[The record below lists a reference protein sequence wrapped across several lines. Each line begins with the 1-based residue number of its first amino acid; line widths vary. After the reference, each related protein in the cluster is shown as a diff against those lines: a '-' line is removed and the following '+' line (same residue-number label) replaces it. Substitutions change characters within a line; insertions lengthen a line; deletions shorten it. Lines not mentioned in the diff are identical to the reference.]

1 MTSKQELNID
11 NDVLRG
17 QVVSLRREVN
27 DLNREVTAAHAERDN
42 LRAQLATRQA
52 DTPNPRPF
60 RVGDRVR
67 VSQGATF
74 QAGGPWGSSVQ
85 GEEGVV
91 SVVWPDGDLTVDVGD
106 LMGCTSPEFCTLIEP
121 EPEPTTPTPS
131 VRVEV
136 VYNDGTLG
144 GFDGDMVEVSDDAP
158 VYEVYKGGAFV
169 ACVSMMQTRSIAVVR

>member
-1 MTSKQELNID
+1 MTSKQELKID

-17 QVVSLRREVN
+17 QVVTLRREVN
-27 DLNREVTAAHAERDN
+27 DLNRELTAVRAERDD
-42 LRAQLATRQA
+42 LRAQLAARQA
-52 DTPNPRPF
+52 DAPEPRSF

-106 LMGCTSPEFCTLIEP
+106 LMGCTSPEFCALI
-121 EPEPTTPTPS
+121 EPEPTTPAPGAR
-131 VRVEV
+131 VRVAYLDNPLPQVFDADGIAVMEAAPVYALLKDGAVVACVPVAGVRSVEV
-136 VYNDGTLG
+136 V
-144 GFDGDMVEVSDDAP
+144 
-158 VYEVYKGGAFV
+158 
-169 ACVSMMQTRSIAVVR
+169 R